1 MLVLMKALENK
12 PVASVQSGHRV
23 ATTGEMIIDPRNL
36 KIFAF
41 HVSTPQRQDLVLHT
55 EDIRGVTPQGLI
67 IDDNDQ
73 LMNPDEDLVRL
84 KKVTDINFKLIDKPV
99 YTENKKKLGKV
110 ADFVTET
117 EGFMIMK
124 LHVNRSMAKS
134 VGTSQLIIDR
144 SQIIQVTDD
153 KIIVK
158 STAIK
163 EKSGSLK
170 QALFGKPLSL
180 GADPIKSET
189 QTK

>member
-134 VGTSQLIIDR
+134 FGTSQLIIDR